1 MTRKPEPKIGSVAL
15 DSPFALAPMAGMTDT
30 GTPENAAEPTT
41 RSDRV
46 FLCVID
52 SSEELHVALR
62 FAAQRARR
70 TGGRV
75 ALLHVM
81 EPGDF
86 QHWKAV
92 AEKMREERRE
102 EAEQVLLARA
112 AEVIAI
118 TGDMPSLYVR
128 EGNPSYV
135 ILTLIAEEP
144 SISILV
150 LGAGTGSKGPGPLV
164 SSLAG
169 KMSGRF
175 PIPITVVPGNLT
187 DEQLDGLT

>member
-1 MTRKPEPKIGSVAL
+1 
-15 DSPFALAPMAGMTDT
+15 MTDK
-30 GTPENAAEPTT
+30 GTPGDVAEPTT
-41 RSDRV
+41 RPDRV

-62 FAAQRARR
+62 FAAQRALR
-70 TGGRV
+70 TGGQV
-75 ALLHVM
+75 ALLYVM

-86 QHWKAV
+86 QHWVAV

-102 EAEQVLLARA
+102 EAEQVLRVRD

-118 TGDMPSLYVR
+118 TGEKPALYLR
-128 EGNPSYV
+128 EGSPRNV
-135 ILTLIAEEP
+135 ILALIAEEP
-144 SISILV
+144 LISILV